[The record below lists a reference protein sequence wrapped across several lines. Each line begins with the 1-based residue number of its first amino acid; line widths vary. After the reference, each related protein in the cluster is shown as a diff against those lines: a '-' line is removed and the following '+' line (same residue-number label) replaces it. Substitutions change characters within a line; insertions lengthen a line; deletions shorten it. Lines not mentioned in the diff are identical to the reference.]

1 MRFLKE
7 YPDESD
13 EVTHVSIITRNEWKI
28 MKTRRLGDCSPGAW
42 GGF

>member
-28 MKTRRLGDCSPGAW
+28 MKNPEIG
-42 GGF
+42 